1 MMNTKNYNS
10 IDVAKLFMAV
20 CVVAI
25 HTDPLYGCAGG
36 FGLDL
41 FNQVISWAVPFF
53 FICTGFLIGKHI
65 DLTGDH
71 AAKQIKTSAL
81 KMLKLYLLWSVI
93 YLPPA
98 IVERLHAGKSVAYNL
113 LHYAKGLILNGEH
126 YNSWIL
132 WYLLSSF
139 YALLFISFLVKRKQ
153 SPSRI
158 LAIGC
163 ALFVGYLALNALC
176 DYANMLPP
184 GLQKLLPLIQSTVGR
199 GKPLQ
204 GFLYIPIGLCLSGK
218 SMRVPQAAI
227 LFVVPFVLSF
237 FTGQAVDR
245 VLLPITVTGLFG
257 LIVSIPLP
265 DGKVYP
271 ILRKYS
277 TGIYFIHLY
286 CWMFYYLVFCGQK
299 TYGLVAFLVTTLLS
313 VILTT
318 LWLIASRQIRRHK
331 SKQITT
337 P

>member
-25 HTDPLYGCAGG
+25 HTDPLYGCANG
-36 FGLDL
+36 FLLNL

-53 FICTGFLIGKHI
+53 FISTGFLIGKHV
-65 DLTGDH
+65 DLTNDH

-98 IVERLHAGKSVAYNL
+98 IVERAHSGKSVAYNL

-139 YALLFISFLVKRKQ
+139 YALLLMSFLIKHKQ
-153 SPSRI
+153 SPGHI

-163 ALFVGYLALNALC
+163 VLFVGYLALNALC
-176 DYANMLPP
+176 DYANTLPP
-184 GLQKLLPLIQSTVGR
+184 ALQRILPLIQSTVGR

-204 GFLYIPIGLCLSGK
+204 GFLYIPIGLCLSRK
-218 SMRVPQAAI
+218 DIRVPQAAI
-227 LFVVPFVLSF
+227 LFVVPFALSF
-237 FTGQAVDR
+237 FTGLALDR

-257 LIVSIPLP
+257 LIVSISLP
-265 DGKVYP
+265 DDKTYL

-286 CWMFYYLVFCGQK
+286 CWMFYYLVFCGHK
-299 TYGLVAFLVTTLLS
+299 IYGLVAFLVTTLLS
-313 VILTT
+313 VVLTT
-318 LWLIASRQIRRHK
+318 LWLITSHQSHQHK
-331 SKQITT
+331 SKQQTT